1 VKQVS
6 LYGII
11 ILVGVVA
18 VFGTGI
24 ATFVLGERLRN
35 QKAVPTSIPELE
47 SVSSDIKEFQLVVKE
62 TEVTFEC
69 RPEQIT
75 ERGDQG
81 PPDFKVILVNELP
94 DLNAPDLVSF
104 SGCPLTEKCS
114 NRAAET
120 Y

>member
-1 VKQVS
+1 MKQVS

-35 QKAVPTSIPELE
+35 QKAVPTSIPEVE
-47 SVSSDIKEFQLVVKE
+47 SVSSELKEFQLMVKE
-62 TEVTFEC
+62 TEVNFEC

-75 ERGDQG
+75 ERDQG

-104 SGCPLTEKCS
+104 SGCPLTERCS

>member
-24 ATFVLGERLRN
+24 ATFVLGERLRS

-47 SVSSDIKEFQLVVKE
+47 SVSGDIKEFQLVVKE
-62 TEVTFEC
+62 TEVNFEC
-69 RPEQIT
+69 LPEQIT
-75 ERGDQG
+75 DRDQD

-104 SGCPLTEKCS
+104 SGCPLTDRCPD
-114 NRAAET
+114 RAVET

>member
-1 VKQVS
+1 MKQVS

-24 ATFVLGERLRN
+24 ATFVLGERLRS

-47 SVSSDIKEFQLVVKE
+47 SVSGDIKEFQLVVKE
-62 TEVTFEC
+62 TEVNFEC
-69 RPEQIT
+69 LPEQTT
-75 ERGDQG
+75 ERDQG
-81 PPDFKVILVNELP
+81 PPDFRVILVNELP

-104 SGCPLTEKCS
+104 SGCPLTERCS
-114 NRAAET
+114 NRSAET

>member
-1 VKQVS
+1 MKQAS

-24 ATFVLGERLRN
+24 ATFVLGERLRS

-62 TEVTFEC
+62 TEMNLEC
-69 RPEQIT
+69 LPEQVT
-75 ERGDQG
+75 EGDQG
-81 PPDFKVILVNELP
+81 HPAFKVILVNELP

-104 SGCPLTEKCS
+104 SGCPLADRCS